1 MVLSSAAQGASSF
14 THHSLPSPQGSEPW
28 QTGTRF
34 VHIFT
39 FPQEYLV

>member
-14 THHSLPSPQGSEPW
+14 THQSALAEGSEPW

-34 VHIFT
+34 IHIFT
-39 FPQEYLV
+39 FP